1 MDGRLFI
8 EGQEVDLSEGLSN
21 QITYAI
27 DDIVNTDSKSTAFSK
42 TIILPGTTKNNNILG
57 NIFDIRAS
65 NFSVDDQANV
75 FYNFNAARSA
85 DCRYEING
93 LQVIKGVIRVLEIII
108 DGKFIEY
115 EVSIIGELGGFIAKL
130 ANKRLQD
137 LDFSQYDHTYTIDNI
152 VQSWD
157 EAFTYS
163 VNTSTTFT
171 AATKKI
177 KVNLALLR
185 NLSAGMTF
193 TIAGTASNNGT
204 YTVASI
210 VFSPTVWDRFTE
222 ITVVE
227 SLVNETDSSFSISFD
242 QPNGVGYYY
251 GLIDYGNVS
260 TDKINFQYSA
270 FRPGMFLREYMRKII
285 EGNGY
290 TFESNFFDTAF
301 FKRLVVPN
309 NQKGLFKY
317 GVTDY
322 VNAANTVNQQTGG
335 SGINTQNVAFATST
349 LNNFTVDGS
358 NSIFTYIGVSPITTK
373 ATLKVTGTFKRPG
386 ASSSLKILLGST
398 EGISEYEFPQ
408 AANYTAFD
416 EEIELTSL
424 FNTGNTL
431 SVAMISNGQPLA
443 GLNDL
448 IITSAELLL
457 QKDPP
462 GFVELLI
469 GDQVKINDSLP
480 QGVFQKDFFTSVLKM
495 FNLMVTEDK
504 FIEKRL
510 VIEPYPDFYQTT
522 DYLDWSDK
530 VNRGE
535 VVKIK
540 PMSELNAR
548 FYQFKF
554 KQDNDFYNE
563 NYRKKY
569 NEGYGDR
576 IFDTAYDFAKDTETV
591 EVIFAASPLFGADGT
606 DKIYPAIYKKSANDS
621 LEETIDHVLRIGQI
635 KKITGVSS
643 WDILNA
649 DTVLTS
655 LTNYGYI
662 GHLDDPDAPSSDI
675 NFGAPFQLYFTL
687 VSGNLTANLFNAYY
701 SPYLAE
707 ITDKDSRLM
716 TASFKLDLQDIY
728 DLDFKRLIYI
738 DGALFRL
745 MKVIDF
751 NTNLNELTKCE
762 LLKVISLS
770 Y

>member
-210 VFSPTVWDRFTE
+210 VFSPTVWDRFTA

-227 SLVNETDSSFSISFD
+227 SLVNETMSSFSISFD

-260 TDKINFQYSA
+260 IDKINFQYSA
-270 FRPGMFLREYMRKII
+270 FRPGMFLREYIRKII

-301 FKRLVVPN
+301 FRRLVIAN
-309 NQKGLFKY
+309 NQKGLFKD

-504 FIEKRL
+504 FIEKHL

-576 IFDTAYDFAKDTETV
+576 IYDTAYDFAKDTETV
-591 EVIFAASPLFGADGT
+591 EVIFAALPLFGADGT

-635 KKITGVSS
+635 KKITGVTS